1 MLMKTGIKKAGS
13 DLQVA
18 QDTMTVIVWQ
28 AIERVNREAETVLA
42 ASSTNPV
49 QASEV
54 LSPAIERG
62 MRVARGQP
70 EIRTALVEALV
81 TEIEAGTYS
90 IDSKAIAQ
98 KMLK

>member
-1 MLMKTGIKKAGS
+1 MKTGIKNAGS

-18 QDTMTVIVWQ
+18 QETMAVRVWQ
-28 AIERVNREAETVLA
+28 TIERVSTEAATVPV
-42 ASSTNPV
+42 ASTTSPV
-49 QASEV
+49 QASEP
-54 LSPAIERG
+54 LSPAMEQG
-62 MRVARGQP
+62 MRVARSQP

-81 TEIEAGTYS
+81 TEIAAGTYF